1 MRTTLPS
8 AVSIVRTQKNYGS
21 LTALQGIDLEI
32 PQGEFF
38 GLLGPNGAGKST
50 LIHCIMGLARP
61 SSGEVRVFGH
71 SVQAD
76 PLSAKME
83 MGFSPQEVNVER
95 FFNLRRTLEFQG
107 GFYGLSREESKN
119 RAQQLLEQF
128 GLVEKASEQ
137 FFRLSG
143 GMQKRLLVARAM
155 MSKPRLLILDEPTA
169 GVDVGQRHE
178 LWKYLKDLNR
188 DGTTIL
194 LTTHYIDEAEALCE
208 RVGIINHGKILELGS
223 PQNLVEK
230 YCRSQIHLTLEGTL
244 DAEEFRGIPEV
255 CLSGQEIRAETQ
267 SLGITLEKILSVVLS
282 RPGRRL
288 KEVQVRRG
296 NLEEVFL
303 KVTGKTLE
311 EVEQGSAP
319 SNADDSTLSN
329 PSTGN
334 RSS

>member
-1 MRTTLPS
+1 MSIQLPS
-8 AVSIVRTQKNYGS
+8 AVSIVAAKKNYGS

-50 LIHCIMGLARP
+50 LIHCIVGLARP
-61 SSGEVRVFGH
+61 SSGEVQVFGH

-107 GFYGLSREESKN
+107 GFYGLSKQESTS

-244 DAEEFRGIPEV
+244 NADEFRDMPEIR
-255 CLSGQEIRAETQ
+255 LSGQELHAETQ
-267 SLGITLEKILSVVLS
+267 SLGVTLEKILSVILS

-311 EVEQGSAP
+311 AVEQ
-319 SNADDSTLSN
+319 DSTLN
-329 PSTGN
+329 EADDATPPQPSTGN
-334 RSS
+334 RLS